1 MGRRAQQPFGV
12 ESQAERSARTALTVD
27 AVARR
32 AHEPG
37 VDRRRD
43 AVRLYAVATAALRVT
58 PMRAAACA
66 ALFVVLAGCPAL
78 PPPPGDE
85 KLGEYTIAAE
95 PVRALE
101 DGGVGALRPDGGL
114 WCPLVDIAPAPFRF
128 SATVTRESSTGQ
140 AWLTLGGG
148 YPRDAGW
155 DGQVV
160 DSSAAVRRLFP
171 SCGGCRP
178 TIATERIRFALMSR
192 SQSEAVGRACPANP
206 LDGGVPA
213 PPGPDGGITGPVPT
227 AEGFDALYACG
238 ELEFSVALQDAGP
251 PEPDCAP
258 GCDDCVVNYT
268 LVGERR

>member
-1 MGRRAQQPFGV
+1 VPERARFFSPEDPRAQARALASGAAGLTPPTSVDRDAMPFGHPV
-12 ESQAERSARTALTVD
+12 CSCFAAQRRNAAPW
-27 AVARR
+27 AVTRW
-32 AHEPG
+32 
-37 VDRRRD
+37 
-43 AVRLYAVATAALRVT
+43 
-58 PMRAAACA
+58 CA
-66 ALFVVLAGCPAL
+66 ALVVVLAGCPPL

-95 PVRALE
+95 PVRGLE

-114 WCPLVDIAPAPFRF
+114 WCPLVDVVPEAFRF
-128 SATVTRESSTGQ
+128 SATVTRETSTGQ

-155 DGQVV
+155 DGQVL
-160 DSSAAVRRLFP
+160 DSVAAVRRLFP
-171 SCGGCRP
+171 SCGGCRT

-192 SQSEAVGRACPANP
+192 SQSEAVGRACPTNP

-213 PPGPDGGITGPVPT
+213 PPGPDGGITGPGQT

-238 ELEFSVALQDAGP
+238 ELEFSVALQDAGA

-258 GCDDCVVNYT
+258 GCEDCVVNYT

>member
-1 MGRRAQQPFGV
+1 MGRRAQ
-12 ESQAERSARTALTVD
+12 ESFLASAER
-27 AVARR
+27 VAFASR
-32 AHEPG
+32 ADE
-37 VDRRRD
+37 
-43 AVRLYAVATAALRVT
+43 AALLRASDVEL
-58 PMRAAACA
+58 RGHANAAATRHLTSLRASVCA
-66 ALFVVLAGCPAL
+66 VLLVVLAGCPPL

-95 PVRALE
+95 PVRALD
-101 DGGVGALRPDGGL
+101 DGGVGELRADGGL
-114 WCPLVDIAPAPFRF
+114 WCPLIDVVPAAFRF

-155 DGQVV
+155 DGQVL

-178 TIATERIRFALMSR
+178 TIATERIRFSLLSR

-213 PPGPDGGITGPVPT
+213 PPGPDGGITGPGQTV
-227 AEGFDALYACG
+227 EGFDALYACG
-238 ELEFSVALQDAGP
+238 ELEFSVALQDAGA